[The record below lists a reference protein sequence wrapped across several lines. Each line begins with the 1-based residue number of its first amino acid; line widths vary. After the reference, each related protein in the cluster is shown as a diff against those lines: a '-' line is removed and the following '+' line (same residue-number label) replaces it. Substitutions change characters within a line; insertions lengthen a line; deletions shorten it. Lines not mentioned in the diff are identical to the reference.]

1 MYTHKRGEYNKM
13 IYMDCGLRNKYESD
27 IRSNENYLGS
37 SEKKGLEKKFR
48 PVRGLY
54 RDFNPGPLRYRC
66 SALPTEI
73 TSQLRAVV

>member
-1 MYTHKRGEYNKM
+1 MKM

-37 SEKKGLEKKFR
+37 SEKKGLKKNS
-48 PVRGLY
+48 GLY

-73 TSQLRAVV
+73 TSQLGNVL